1 MEYFSP
7 KVRKGIESKSK
18 TISRSGFVLSI
29 AKVSFFGI
37 IFSRLVYLQL
47 FKSKDFK
54 QLSDRNRYR
63 EIKEVPER
71 VTIYDFKQRV
81 IASNNQVYQLSIFP
95 KEIKNFFPMLEAQVL
110 VMGESQSSGALLRG
124 VSGESLKTLEIIQKN
139 IIAGNIN
146 SLDPGEAVI
155 GSRLASSLGLSEG
168 DNLTLLSP

>member
-18 TISRSGFVLSI
+18 TISRRGFVLSI

-47 FKSKDFK
+47 FKSKEFK

-71 VTIYDFKQRV
+71 GTIYDFKQRV

-95 KEIKNFFPMLEAQVL
+95 REIKNLNEFFY
-110 VMGESQSSGALLRG
+110 SLRNY
-124 VSGESLKTLEIIQKN
+124 VNFDILEINKFKREIYRHKRTKKYQAYIIDKKLSWETIAKINYNLSN
-139 IIAGNIN
+139 IPRSAF
-146 SLDPGEAVI
+146 SFL
-155 GSRLASSLGLSEG
+155 
-168 DNLTLLSP
+168 

>member
-18 TISRSGFVLSI
+18 TISRRGFVLSI

-47 FKSKDFK
+47 FKSKEFK

-71 VTIYDFKQRV
+71 GTIFDFKQRV

-95 KEIKNFFPMLEAQVL
+95 KEIFRASERWVKERYQNLVYYNRLNEGGHFAALEKPKDF
-110 VMGESQSSGALLRG
+110 
-124 VSGESLKTLEIIQKN
+124 VSEL
-139 IIAGNIN
+139 
-146 SLDPGEAVI
+146 
-155 GSRLASSLGLSEG
+155 RLAFSKM
-168 DNLTLLSP
+168 

>member
-18 TISRSGFVLSI
+18 TISRRGFVLSI
-29 AKVSFFGI
+29 AKVSFFGV

-71 VTIYDFKQRV
+71 GAIYDFKQRV

-95 KEIKNFFPMLEAQVL
+95 KEIKKF
-110 VMGESQSSGALLRG
+110 
-124 VSGESLKTLEIIQKN
+124 K
-139 IIAGNIN
+139 
-146 SLDPGEAVI
+146 
-155 GSRLASSLGLSEG
+155 
-168 DNLTLLSP
+168 